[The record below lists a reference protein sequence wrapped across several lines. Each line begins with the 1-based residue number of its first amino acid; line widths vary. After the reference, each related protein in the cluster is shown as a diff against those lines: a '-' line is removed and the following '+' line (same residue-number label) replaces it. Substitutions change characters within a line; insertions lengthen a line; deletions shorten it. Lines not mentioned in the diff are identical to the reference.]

1 MLPWLCSNFLRA
13 LLRPNSRPEKGCYC
27 TVVAQMRS
35 SVISR
40 VMCMVGVYAQQTRC
54 SLSISFPIL
63 YFGSIKIPYACMMK
77 KVSVQKNKIRMNF
90 FL

>member
-1 MLPWLCSNFLRA
+1 
-13 LLRPNSRPEKGCYC
+13 
-27 TVVAQMRS
+27 
-35 SVISR
+35 
-40 VMCMVGVYAQQTRC
+40 MVGVYAQQTRC